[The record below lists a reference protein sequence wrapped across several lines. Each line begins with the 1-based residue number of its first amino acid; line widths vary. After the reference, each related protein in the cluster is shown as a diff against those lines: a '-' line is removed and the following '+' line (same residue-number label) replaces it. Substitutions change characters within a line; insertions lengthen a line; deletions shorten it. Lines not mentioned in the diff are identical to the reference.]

1 MNYYNPYFSSYPYT
15 TIPTKTG
22 LFSRLFGNNI
32 NLGSILSGTQKT
44 LNIVNQAI
52 PIIKQAGPVINNAKT
67 MFKVAGAIRNSDRKA
82 IQTNNINHSNSNNN
96 SFDNNQ
102 RKQTSDLEFLN
113 TSNNIHSYNNPTF
126 FL

>member
-67 MFKVAGAIRNSDRKA
+67 MFKVMNEFKKVETP
-82 IQTNNINHSNSNNN
+82 TNNFDITTTNEDNIVENINIENG
-96 SFDNNQ
+96 
-102 RKQTSDLEFLN
+102 
-113 TSNNIHSYNNPTF
+113 PTF
-126 FL
+126 FV